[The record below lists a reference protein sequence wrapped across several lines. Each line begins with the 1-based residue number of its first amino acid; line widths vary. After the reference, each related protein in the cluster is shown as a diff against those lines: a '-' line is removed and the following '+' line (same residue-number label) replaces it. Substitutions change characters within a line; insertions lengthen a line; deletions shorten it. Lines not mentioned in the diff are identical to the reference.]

1 MKNIIF
7 LINSNSSF
15 YVIIF
20 YFFNK
25 LLNIFLK
32 RRIIKFKRQHELVLC
47 DKKITNDYFSSKAYY
62 FYHYLSKLESNFK
75 YLEIG
80 SYEGN
85 SALLVS
91 NLFIRSQIHCVD
103 NWVGTAEYNNH
114 NFLKIEEN
122 FDYNTR
128 NKNNILKTKNTSDNF
143 FNQNKIIFDAIYIDG
158 YHFAPQVYND
168 CNNAWKYLKK
178 NGILICDDYIWNGYS
193 KISENPCYAINKF
206 LKEIKNSYRLLY
218 VSNYQ
223 IFIKKIL

>member
-114 NFLKIEEN
+114 NFLQYE
-122 FDYNTR
+122 
-128 NKNNILKTKNTSDNF
+128 
-143 FNQNKIIFDAIYIDG
+143 Q
-158 YHFAPQVYND
+158 
-168 CNNAWKYLKK
+168 
-178 NGILICDDYIWNGYS
+178 
-193 KISENPCYAINKF
+193 
-206 LKEIKNSYRLLY
+206 
-218 VSNYQ
+218 
-223 IFIKKIL
+223 